1 MAIATGVAKQLAY
14 KAETTW
20 GTVPAA
26 SGAQALRRVTSDLNL
41 TKQTY
46 QSAEIRTDYQVA
58 DFRHG
63 VRSVAGTV
71 RGELSPGTYED
82 FLAAA
87 LRKTFTAVTNIT
99 GLSLTIAASGDYYTV
114 TRSSGSYLSDG
125 IKVGQVVRLTAGSL
139 AAGNLNKN
147 MLVVGLTAL
156 AATVLVLN
164 GSTLTAE
171 GPIASCT
178 MSVPGKESYVPT
190 SGHTDTSFAI
200 EHWYSDVSQSEVF
213 SGCKVNS
220 VGIALPPSGI
230 STIEFGFMGK
240 DVTTAAAQ
248 YFTSPSAASTSGVVA
263 AVNGAV
269 AVNGTRVALLTGLQ
283 INIAGGMTA
292 EPVVGSNTFPDIFEG
307 RVIVSGQFSAYFE
320 DATLRDLFLNETEA
334 SIVAAFT
341 TANTAAAD
349 FLSITLP
356 RIKVGGAS
364 KDDGEKGIVQT
375 FPFQALLNTS
385 GGSGTSSHA
394 TTIAIQ
400 DSLA

>member
-147 MLVVGLTAL
+147 LLVVGLTAL

-190 SGHTDTSFAI
+190 SGHTDSSFAI
-200 EHWYSDVSQSEVF
+200 EHWFSDIAQSEVF

-292 EPVVGSNTFPDIFEG
+292 EQVVGSNTFPDIFEG
-307 RVIVSGQFSAYFE
+307 RVVVSGQFSAYFE
-320 DATLRDLFLNETEA
+320 DATLRDLFVNETEA

-349 FLSITLP
+349 FLAIAMP

>member
-147 MLVVGLTAL
+147 LLVVGLTAL

-200 EHWYSDVSQSEVF
+200 EHWFSDIAQSEVF

-220 VGIALPPSGI
+220 VGLALPPSGI
-230 STIEFGFMGK
+230 STVEFGFMGK
-240 DVTTAAAQ
+240 DVTTAASQ
-248 YFTSPSAASTSGVVA
+248 YFTSPTAASTSGVVA

-307 RVIVSGQFSAYFE
+307 RVVVSGQFSAYFE
-320 DATLRDLFLNETEA
+320 GATLRDLFLNETEA

>member
-147 MLVVGLTAL
+147 LLVVGLTAL

-307 RVIVSGQFSAYFE
+307 RVVVSGQFSAYFE

>member
-147 MLVVGLTAL
+147 LLVVGLTAL

-190 SGHTDTSFAI
+190 SGHTDSSFAI
-200 EHWYSDVSQSEVF
+200 EHWFSDIAQSEVF

-220 VGIALPPSGI
+220 VGLALPPSGI

-307 RVIVSGQFSAYFE
+307 RVVVSGQFSAYFE

>member
-87 LRKTFTAVTNIT
+87 LRKTFAAVTNLT

-114 TRSSGSYLSDG
+114 TRGSGSYLSDG

-147 MLVVGLTAL
+147 LLVVGLTAL

-178 MSVPGKESYVPT
+178 MSVPGKEAYVPT
-190 SGHTDTSFAI
+190 SGHTDTSFSI

-213 SGCKVNS
+213 SGCKINS

-230 STIEFGFMGK
+230 STIEFGFMGR
-240 DVTTAAAQ
+240 DVTTAASQ
-248 YFTSPSAASTSGVVA
+248 YFTSPTAASTSGVVA

-307 RVIVSGQFSAYFE
+307 RVVVSGQFSAYFE

>member
-147 MLVVGLTAL
+147 LLVVGLTAL

-200 EHWYSDVSQSEVF
+200 EHWFSDIAQSEVF
-213 SGCKVNS
+213 SGCKINS

-240 DVTTAAAQ
+240 DATTAASQ
-248 YFTSPSAASTSGVVA
+248 YFTSPTAASTSGVVA

-307 RVIVSGQFSAYFE
+307 RVVVSGQFSAYFE
-320 DATLRDLFLNETEA
+320 GATLRDLFLNETEA

>member
-147 MLVVGLTAL
+147 LLVVGLTAL

-200 EHWYSDVSQSEVF
+200 EHWFSDVSQSEVF

-307 RVIVSGQFSAYFE
+307 RVVVSGQFSAYFE

>member
-58 DFRHG
+58 DLRHG

-147 MLVVGLTAL
+147 LLVVGLTAL

-230 STIEFGFMGK
+230 STIEFGFIGK

-307 RVIVSGQFSAYFE
+307 RVVVSGQFSAYFE

>member
-147 MLVVGLTAL
+147 LLVVGLTAL

-190 SGHTDTSFAI
+190 SGHTDSSFAI
-200 EHWYSDVSQSEVF
+200 EHWFSDIAQSEVF

-307 RVIVSGQFSAYFE
+307 RVVVSGQFSAYFE

>member
-87 LRKTFTAVTNIT
+87 LRKTFAAVTNIT

-147 MLVVGLTAL
+147 LLVVGLTAL

-213 SGCKVNS
+213 SGCKINS

-230 STIEFGFMGK
+230 STIEFGFVGK
-240 DVTTAAAQ
+240 DVTTAASR
-248 YFTSPSAASTSGVVA
+248 YFTSPTAASTSGVVA

-307 RVIVSGQFSAYFE
+307 RVVVSGQFSAYFE

>member
-26 SGAQALRRVTSDLNL
+26 SGAQALRRVQSNLNL
-41 TKQTY
+41 AKQTY
-46 QSAEIRTDYQVA
+46 QSNEMRGDYQIA

-63 VRSVAGTV
+63 VRSVAGTIS
-71 RGELSPGTYED
+71 GELSPGTYKD
-82 FLAAA
+82 FIAAA
-87 LRKTFTAVTNIT
+87 LRKDWASVTSIT
-99 GLSLTIAASGDYYTV
+99 GLSLTIAASGSYYTV
-114 TRSSGSYLSDG
+114 TRGTGSYLSDG
-125 IKVGQVVRLTAGSL
+125 VKVGHVVRLTAGSL
-139 AAGNLNKN
+139 NANNLNKN
-147 MLVVGLTAL
+147 LLVIGLTAL

-164 GSTLTAE
+164 GTAMTAE

-178 MSVPGKESYVPT
+178 MAVPGKETYVPT
-190 SGHTDTSFAI
+190 TGHTDSSFAI
-200 EHWYSDVSQSEVF
+200 EHWFSDIAQSEVF

-220 VGIALPPSGI
+220 VGLALPPSGI
-230 STIEFGFMGK
+230 STVELGFMGK
-240 DVTTAAAQ
+240 DLTTASSQ
-248 YFTSPSAASTSGVVA
+248 YFASPTAATSSGVVA

-269 AVNGTRVALLTGLQ
+269 AVNGARVALLTGLQ
-283 INIAGGMTA
+283 INVSGGMTA
-292 EPVVGSNTFPDIFEG
+292 EPVVGSNTYPDIFEG
-307 RVIVSGQFSAYFE
+307 RVVVSGQFTAYFE
-320 DATLRDLFLNETEA
+320 DATLRDLFVNETEA

-349 FLSITLP
+349 FLAITLP
-356 RIKVGGAS
+356 RIKVGGAQ

>member
-1 MAIATGVAKQLAY
+1 MTIASGVAKQLVY
-14 KAETTW
+14 KAESTW
-20 GTVPAA
+20 GTVPSAA
-26 SGAQALRRVTSDLNL
+26 SAQALRRVTSDLNL

-147 MLVVGLTAL
+147 LLVVGLTAL

-190 SGHTDTSFAI
+190 SGHTDSSFAI
-200 EHWYSDVSQSEVF
+200 EHWFSDIAQSEVF

-307 RVIVSGQFSAYFE
+307 RVVVSGQFSAYFE

>member
-1 MAIATGVAKQLAY
+1 MAIASGIAKQVRY
-14 KAETTW
+14 KAESTYNTAP
-20 GTVPAA
+20 GA
-26 SGAQALRRVTSDLNL
+26 SGAQSLRRVESSLDI
-41 TKQTY
+41 TKDTY
-46 QSAEIRTDYQVA
+46 QSSELRTDYQIS

-63 VRSVAGTV
+63 TRRTAGSIK
-71 RGELSPGTYED
+71 GELSPLTYAD

-87 LRKTFTAVTNIT
+87 LRKDFVAGVSASNLSIT
-99 GLSLTIAASGDYYTV
+99 VAGSGPYTLTRGAGSWLTDGFKSGD
-114 TRSSGSYLSDG
+114 
-125 IKVGQVVRLTAGSL
+125 VVRLTAGSFN
-139 AAGNLNKN
+139 AANINKN
-147 MLVVGLTAL
+147 LYVVAVTS
-156 AATVLVLN
+156 ATVLTVQPAN
-164 GSTLTAE
+164 GVALVAE
-171 GPIASCT
+171 GPIASATCAVT
-178 MSVPGKESYVPT
+178 GKKSYTPT
-190 SGHTDTSFAI
+190 TGHTDKSFAV
-200 EHWYSDVSQSEVF
+200 EHWFSDIAQSEVF

-307 RVIVSGQFSAYFE
+307 RVVVSGQFSAYFE

>member
-87 LRKTFTAVTNIT
+87 LRKTFAAVTNLT

-147 MLVVGLTAL
+147 LLVVGLTAL

-248 YFTSPSAASTSGVVA
+248 YFTSPTAASTSGVVA